1 MVSEMMVHDRTSM
14 WTSIVKNIANVHAWY
29 RNAGKCRT
37 KNVSK

>member
-1 MVSEMMVHDRTSM
+1 MVSEVMVHDR
-14 WTSIVKNIANVHAWY
+14 TSIVKNIANVHAWY